1 MGVGPFSS
9 ESNAQDSRQAAGD
22 NSNLVHGKG
31 TVTEAGGVTVTG
43 KINTGAQN
51 SKIGNNTIK
60 AGKGSKITIDNGGE
74 AVSDLTSK
82 FLDTLAG
89 LSAPAPTTPVYVT
102 TEPPAANSGPG
113 DSGGGGGWSDLVDS
127 ILNRSLNPPTPG
139 AGQSQPAAASTSS
152 NSKLYWIAGAI
163 LLAGLGFFFFKRRA

>member
-74 AVSDLTSK
+74 RCLRPDQQISRHTRW
-82 FLDTLAG
+82 T
-89 LSAPAPTTPVYVT
+89 LSASAYHAGICDHRATGSQQRTRRYRR
-102 TEPPAANSGPG
+102 
-113 DSGGGGGWSDLVDS
+113 WWWLV
-127 ILNRSLNPPTPG
+127 
-139 AGQSQPAAASTSS
+139 
-152 NSKLYWIAGAI
+152 
-163 LLAGLGFFFFKRRA
+163 